1 MKKQLIL
8 LVAFALLTTV
18 PTLAQTTWKPNK
30 ASVSFTIRNAGFNVD
45 GSFGGFAGTLLF
57 DPATPEKS
65 KLSAS
70 VETVSINTGNG
81 TRDGH
86 LRKPEYFD
94 VAAHPRITLTSVSIE
109 KKGANEYSG
118 VFDLTLKG
126 ITRRVTIP
134 FTFTQTGKTG
144 QFTGNFTIN
153 RLDYKVGKSN
163 FLMSDEVKLKLNIPV
178 QQ

>member
-1 MKKQLIL
+1 MKNH
-8 LVAFALLTTV
+8 LVWLAFFALMTF
-18 PTLAQTTWKPNK
+18 PSLAQTTWKPTK
-30 ASVSFTIRNAGFNVD
+30 ATVSFTIRNAGFGVD
-45 GSFGGFAGTLLF
+45 GSFGGFTGTLLF
-57 DPATPEKS
+57 DPAAPEKS

-70 VETVSINTGNG
+70 VETATLSTGNG

-109 KKGANEYSG
+109 KKGGTNYSG

-126 ITRRVTIP
+126 TTRRVTIP
-134 FTFTQTGKTG
+134 FTFTQTGNAG
-144 QFTGNFTIN
+144 QFVGSFGIN

-163 FLMSDEVKLKLNIPV
+163 FMLSDEVKLTLNIAV
-178 QQ
+178 QM